1 MAAIFN
7 RILSKPEQEKSV
19 SITENGT
26 TTVTPDSGKTLSKV
40 MITTNTTNVTVD
52 TALSSTS
59 TNPVQNKV
67 ITAALDAKAAATDL
81 TAHTGNKSNP
91 HSVTKAQVGLENVDN
106 VKQYS
111 ASNPPPYPVTSVAG
125 KTGAV
130 TLAKGDVGLGNVDN
144 TSDANKPV
152 STAQQTAINTAK
164 SDAITAAGTNADT
177 KISTH
182 NSSSTAHSDIREA
195 VSTAQTKANSA
206 YSLAQGRARA
216 VVFDTVAAMTIA
228 LKAAS
233 STEYR
238 VGDNIF
244 IKATDTPDYWISAVL
259 TTSTGTYGYYEISP
273 LETQKVDL
281 SGYAKTADLTDGT
294 ITVKRA
300 TNATN
305 ATNDINGNAIDE
317 YYTPLES
324 FNPIAETA
332 NNSASAITKIVNGTT
347 KVGKASSADS
357 ATSATKATQDG
368 SGNVITTTYAT
379 KEELSSLTSS
389 STVTIAASAWS
400 NKSATVSVNGVTASN
415 NVFVTA
421 DAGSYL
427 AYANAQIRCTAQ
439 GSGTLTFACETTP
452 TTNISVNVLIFNS

>member
-1 MAAIFN
+1 MATKQVRLKDSTGEN
-7 RILSKPEQEKSV
+7 ILHPE
-19 SITENGT
+19 TELDL
-26 TTVTPDSGKTLSKV
+26 VTGAK
-40 MITTNTTNVTVD
+40 
-52 TALSSTS
+52 
-59 TNPVQNKV
+59 
-67 ITAALDAKAAATDL
+67 AALDAKAAAADL
-81 TAHTGNKSNP
+81 TAHTGNTSNP
-91 HSVTKAQVGLENVDN
+91 HSVTKSQVGLGNVDN

-111 ASNPPPYPVTSVAG
+111 VGNPPPYPVISVAG

-130 TLAKGDVGLGNVDN
+130 TLAKADVELENVDN
-144 TSDANKPV
+144 TADADKPV

-164 SDAITAAGTNADT
+164 SEAISTAGNNADT
-177 KISTH
+177 KISDH
-182 NSSSTAHSDIREA
+182 DSSSTAHGDIRKA
-195 VSTAQTKANSA
+195 VQDAQNTADDA

-216 VVFDTVAAMTIA
+216 VSFDTVAAMTTA

-233 STEYR
+233 STEYK

-300 TNATN
+300 TNANNATN

-324 FNPIAETA
+324 FNPIAATA
-332 NNSASAITKIVNGTT
+332 NNSATAIKKIVNGTT

-368 SGNVITTTYAT
+368 SGNVITATYAT
-379 KEELSSLTSS
+379 KAELSSLSGGIITFEEITS
-389 STVTIAASAWS
+389 
-400 NKSATVSVNGVTASN
+400 
-415 NVFVTA
+415 
-421 DAGSYL
+421 
-427 AYANAQIRCTAQ
+427 
-439 GSGTLTFACETTP
+439 
-452 TTNISVNVLIFNS
+452 

>member
-40 MITTNTTNVTVD
+40 MITTNVTTTNVTVD

-67 ITAALDAKAAATDL
+67 ITAALNEKAEATDL

-91 HSVTKAQVGLENVDN
+91 HSVTKAQVGLENVEN

-130 TLAKGDVGLGNVDN
+130 TLAKGDVELGNVDN

-152 STAQQTAINTAK
+152 STAQQQAID
-164 SDAITAAGTNADT
+164 DATSYSISSAGTAADN
-177 KISTH
+177 KITTH
-182 NSSSTAHSDIREA
+182 NEDSTAHNDIREA
-195 VSTAQTKANSA
+195 VNNAQDTADDA
-206 YSLAQGRARA
+206 YSLAQGRSMA
-216 VVFDTVAAMTIA
+216 VVFDTVAAMPIA

-305 ATNDINGNAIDE
+305 DINGNAIDE

-324 FNPIAETA
+324 FNPIAATA
-332 NNSASAITKIVNGTT
+332 ENSATAITKIVNGTT
-347 KVGKASSADS
+347 TVGKATS
-357 ATSATKATQDG
+357 ATSAESATKATQDG

-379 KEELSSLTSS
+379 KEELSSLTSG

-415 NVFVTA
+415 NIFVTPSA
-421 DAGSYL
+421 SSYL
-427 AYANAQIRCTAQ
+427 AYANAQVRCTAQ

>member
-7 RILSKPEQEKSV
+7 HILSKPEQEKSV

-40 MITTNTTNVTVD
+40 MITTNVTVDNVTVD

-91 HSVTKAQVGLENVDN
+91 HSVTKAQVGLGNVEN

-130 TLAKGDVGLGNVDN
+130 TLAKADVGLGNVDN

-164 SDAITAAGTNADT
+164 SDAISTAGTNADT
-177 KISTH
+177 KISNH
-182 NSSSTAHSDIREA
+182 NSSSAAHGDIRSLITDVNE
-195 VSTAQTKANSA
+195 KASSAYQLSEDA

-216 VVFDTVAAMTIA
+216 VTFDTVAEMTTA

-259 TTSTGTYGYYEISP
+259 TTSTGTYGYYEISA

-281 SGYAKTADLTDGT
+281 SGYAKTADLTNGT
-294 ITVKRA
+294 ITVKKA

-305 ATNDINGNAIDE
+305 ATKANQDENGNNIVDTYATKDNLV
-317 YYTPLES
+317 TV
-324 FNPIAETA
+324 AQKA
-332 NNSASAITKIVNGTT
+332 NNNANAITRIVNGTT
-347 KVGKASSADS
+347 TVGKATS
-357 ATSATKATQDG
+357 ATSAESATKATQDG

-379 KEELSSLTSS
+379 KAELSSLSGGIITFEEITS
-389 STVTIAASAWS
+389 
-400 NKSATVSVNGVTASN
+400 
-415 NVFVTA
+415 
-421 DAGSYL
+421 
-427 AYANAQIRCTAQ
+427 
-439 GSGTLTFACETTP
+439 
-452 TTNISVNVLIFNS
+452 